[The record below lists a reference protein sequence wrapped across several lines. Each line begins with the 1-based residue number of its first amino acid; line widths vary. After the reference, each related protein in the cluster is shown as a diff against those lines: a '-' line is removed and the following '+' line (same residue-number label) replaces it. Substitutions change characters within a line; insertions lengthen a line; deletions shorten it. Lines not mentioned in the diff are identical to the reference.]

1 MTQFAKLHFA
11 PLLAL
16 AAAPAGQA
24 AANRRCLY
32 GGNRHGAGMYR
43 NLRYSPAS
51 RKRFS

>member
-1 MTQFAKLHFA
+1 MIQFAKLRFA
-11 PLLAL
+11 SLLAL

-32 GGNRHGAGMYR
+32 GGRRDGVDMCR
-43 NLRYSPAS
+43 NVRYSRAS